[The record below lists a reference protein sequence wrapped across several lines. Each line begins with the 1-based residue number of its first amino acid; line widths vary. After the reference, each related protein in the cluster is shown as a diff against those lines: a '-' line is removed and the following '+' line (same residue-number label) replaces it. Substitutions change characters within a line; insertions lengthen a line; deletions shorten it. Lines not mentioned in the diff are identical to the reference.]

1 MFLVNSRLGLFSAAL
16 FSKAPLIPKLRG
28 NFAEFLNK
36 SFLARLWVYYPRPR
50 VSVYGTGSLMINLR
64 NFSWKRG
71 IDRITSSPFSIND
84 VLDLPKTSA
93 FGLKQKS
100 TNLLDLAFSV
110 IPSVT
115 KEVQE
120 YQPVVHRLRFSA

>member
-1 MFLVNSRLGLFSAAL
+1 MASIELLHNLSAL
-16 FSKAPLIPKLRG
+16 
-28 NFAEFLNK
+28 
-36 SFLARLWVYYPRPR
+36 
-50 VSVYGTGSLMINLR
+50 
-64 NFSWKRG
+64 
-71 IDRITSSPFSIND
+71 DD
-84 VLDLPKTSA
+84 VPDLPGTSA
-93 FGLKQKS
+93 FGLEQKS